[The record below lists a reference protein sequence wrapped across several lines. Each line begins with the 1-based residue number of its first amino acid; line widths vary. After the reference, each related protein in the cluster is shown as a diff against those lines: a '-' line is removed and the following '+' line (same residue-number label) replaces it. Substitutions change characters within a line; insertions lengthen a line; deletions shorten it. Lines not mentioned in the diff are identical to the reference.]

1 MTPIC
6 NKFSKTICNFLGGEN
21 GLLLEPAE
29 WGHAELHSS
38 TWVFGTQ
45 ARTKK
50 MSHVSGVGCRGG
62 CRIKFSALKEARATA
77 TTKEKG

>member
-29 WGHAELHSS
+29 WGRAELHSS
-38 TWVFGTQ
+38 TRVFGTQ
-45 ARTKK
+45 AWTKK
-50 MSHVSGVGCRGG
+50 MSPINGVRGCRGG
-62 CRIKFSALKEARATA
+62 YCM
-77 TTKEKG
+77 